1 MSRMV
6 GGVFEGGTGSSYTI
20 LHTITEIPLAGWTEV
35 SVNFE
40 KARFLRYRSP
50 DNGHGNVAEIEF
62 YRSGAKVIG
71 AASGTPGSW
80 NNEGSTFDKALDRNL
95 DTFFD
100 AQQPNGAYVELDT
113 GEGTPFGTPAGF
125 DHLSVTN
132 ANGSGNYRP
141 GQRVNVFAFPPPGQ
155 YFAGW
160 DGFTSILDDPTAPS
174 TYATIPGIGV
184 DLRLTAMFKVLPPGS
199 HHLDVEG
206 GSGDGYYVTGTTV
219 TVSADPP
226 PAGQLFVEWYGD
238 IAILSNPF
246 MDTTTAM
253 MPSMD
258 ARISANYDAIGPREK
273 IRFYPRPG
281 FTERMV
287 GGVFE
292 GTNGDPV
299 TGPYTTMYPVRAAA

>member
-1 MSRMV
+1 MGTETWQKSSFIAV
-6 GGVFEGGTGSSYTI
+6 GPKSSGLPREHLVRGTM
-20 LHTITEIPLAGWTEV
+20 
-35 SVNFE
+35 
-40 KARFLRYRSP
+40 
-50 DNGHGNVAEIEF
+50 
-62 YRSGAKVIG
+62 
-71 AASGTPGSW
+71 
-80 NNEGSTFDKALDRNL
+80 STFDKALDRNL

-246 MDTTTAM
+246 YGHHD
-253 MPSMD
+253 SDD
-258 ARISANYDAIGPREK
+258 ALDGRPYIRKLRCDWSKRKNQVLSKARVYRAN
-273 IRFYPRPG
+273 
-281 FTERMV
+281 
-287 GGVFE
+287 GGGSV
-292 GTNGDPV
+292 
-299 TGPYTTMYPVRAAA
+299 